1 MNTIFNLCC
10 DIIHKLSDIILTI
23 ADDLFTGCIIAE
35 REKIDTPEK
44 RQWYMRYCEM
54 MPAGIVSR

>member
-1 MNTIFNLCC
+1 MQ
-10 DIIHKLSDIILTI
+10 LSDIILTI
-23 ADDLFTGCIIAE
+23 ADDLFTGCIISE
-35 REKIDTPEK
+35 YEVRDTPEK